1 MKDVKFEK
9 IKIPKFSCLKIPH
22 VKLKF
27 YVNNFKIRLLFINDD
42 HRLRIR
48 VVDNVRNKVINVL
61 SNSEILK

>member
-1 MKDVKFEK
+1 MNVKFEK

-42 HRLRIR
+42 HRLREVR